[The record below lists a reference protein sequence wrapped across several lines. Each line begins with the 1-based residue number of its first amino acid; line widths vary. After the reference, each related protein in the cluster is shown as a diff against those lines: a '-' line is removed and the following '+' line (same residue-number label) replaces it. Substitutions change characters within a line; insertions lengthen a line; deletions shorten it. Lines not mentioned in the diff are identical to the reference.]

1 MEQIFYYITYII
13 AISLQLSAGL
23 LLVGNTNIS
32 RKGIIKEYC
41 LNHTAIAFEENGT
54 LVDDGNLKKVAKC
67 SWINRIAFFYL
78 FIGYLIG
85 VFGEPLPS
93 KEASFLIILVVST
106 IATIIGYKIAD
117 KKGKDFAPAVKDDI
131 PMENGVCISIVEK

>member
-41 LNHTAIAFEENGT
+41 LNHTAIAFEENGI
-54 LVDDGNLKKVAKC
+54 LVDDGNLKNVSSLEIKMDMDFRKEKC
-67 SWINRIAFFYL
+67 SLTPERFAEIAH
-78 FIGYLIG
+78 
-85 VFGEPLPS
+85 
-93 KEASFLIILVVST
+93 
-106 IATIIGYKIAD
+106 KIAQEYQ
-117 KKGKDFAPAVKDDI
+117 K
-131 PMENGVCISIVEK
+131 